1 MIEMY
6 DIGMSI
12 SMKNIL
18 PIYSLQSVPQI
29 ITNGAF
35 LKPWDYLLLLYSLE
49 FRSTSMQ
56 IVDK

>member
-35 LKPWDYLLLLYSLE
+35 LKP
-49 FRSTSMQ
+49 
-56 IVDK
+56 